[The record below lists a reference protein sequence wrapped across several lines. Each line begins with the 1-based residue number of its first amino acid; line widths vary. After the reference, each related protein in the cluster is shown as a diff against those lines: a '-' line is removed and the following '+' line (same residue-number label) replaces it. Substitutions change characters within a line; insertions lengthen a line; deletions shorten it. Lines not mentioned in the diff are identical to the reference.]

1 MGLKLESKLLSKMTV
16 INRDDNNKGSLMTK
30 QVVQKV

>member
-1 MGLKLESKLLSKMTV
+1 MGLKLESKFLLKITAL
-16 INRDDNNKGSLMTK
+16 NRDDKNQGSLMTK